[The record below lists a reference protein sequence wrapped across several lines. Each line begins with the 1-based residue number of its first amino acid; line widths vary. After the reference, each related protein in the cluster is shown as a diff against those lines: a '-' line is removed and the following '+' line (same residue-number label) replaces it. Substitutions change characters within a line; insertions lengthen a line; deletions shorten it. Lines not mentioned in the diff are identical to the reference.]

1 VDLDEIAALKRQ
13 IAQLQAQLDMQAS
26 VTGAG
31 AIAQG
36 GGDALGQSAV
46 KVDGANSGNINTG
59 TQIHGSVQTQGGDF
73 IGRDFIQHLTQIGED
88 PEIARS
94 VIAHYLS
101 ALITDLA
108 GTGSV

>member
-46 KVDGANSGNINTG
+46 
-59 TQIHGSVQTQGGDF
+59 
-73 IGRDFIQHLTQIGED
+73 
-88 PEIARS
+88 
-94 VIAHYLS
+94 
-101 ALITDLA
+101 
-108 GTGSV
+108 